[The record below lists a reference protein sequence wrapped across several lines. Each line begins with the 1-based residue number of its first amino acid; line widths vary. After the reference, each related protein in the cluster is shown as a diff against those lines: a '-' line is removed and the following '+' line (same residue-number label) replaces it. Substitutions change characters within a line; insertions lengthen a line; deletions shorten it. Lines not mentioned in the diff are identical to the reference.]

1 MGQISLKG
9 MEFFAFHGVYE
20 EERVKGN
27 KFEVDLSIDYPFE
40 AQVSDDQLAHTIDY
54 AELYELVK
62 VVMDKP
68 ANLLEHLAV
77 SIANDIEGKFPEVK
91 QITVT
96 VSKFNPPINGRCEK
110 AEVKV
115 SIPSS

>member
-1 MGQISLKG
+1 MGKISLKG

-27 KFEVDLSIDYPFE
+27 KFEVDLSIDYDFE
-40 AQVSDDQLAHTIDY
+40 NKVEGDELESTIDY
-54 AELYELVK
+54 AALYELVK

-77 SIANDIEGKFPEVK
+77 SIRNQVRAKFP
-91 QITVT
+91 QIERVSVTVT
-96 VSKFNPPINGRCEK
+96 KFNPPINGRCEK
-110 AEVKV
+110 AEVTV
-115 SIPSS
+115 

>member
-27 KFEVDLSIDYPFE
+27 KFEVDLTINYPFE
-40 AQVSDDQLAHTIDY
+40 DKVDDDQLENTIDY

-62 VVMDKP
+62 AVMDKP

-77 SIANDIEGKFPEVK
+77 SIGNAITRDFPQIEKTT
-91 QITVT
+91 ITVT
-96 VSKFNPPINGRCEK
+96 KFNPPINGRCEK
-110 AEVKV
+110 AEVTV
-115 SIPSS
+115 SL

>member
-1 MGQISLKG
+1 MGKISLKG

-27 KFEVDLSIDYPFE
+27 KFEVDLSIHYPFE
-40 AQVSDDQLAHTIDY
+40 NKVIDDQLGGTIDY

-68 ANLLEHLAV
+68 ANLLEYLAL
-77 SIANDIEGKFPEVK
+77 SIRDQIKAKFP
-91 QITVT
+91 QIDQVSVTVT
-96 VSKFNPPINGRCEK
+96 KFNPPINGRCEK
-110 AEVKV
+110 AEVTV
-115 SIPSS
+115 

>member
-1 MGQISLKG
+1 MGKISLKG

-40 AQVSDDQLAHTIDY
+40 DKVGDDQLESTIDY
-54 AELYELVK
+54 AELYEIVK
-62 VVMDKP
+62 TVMDKP

-77 SIANDIEGKFPEVK
+77 SIKDQIKSKFPQTEEV
-91 QITVT
+91 QVTVT
-96 VSKFNPPINGRCEK
+96 KFNPPINGRCEK
-110 AEVKV
+110 AEVTV
-115 SIPSS
+115 

>member
-1 MGQISLKG
+1 MGIISLKG

-40 AQVSDDQLAHTIDY
+40 DKVANDQLDRTIDY
-54 AELYELVK
+54 AELYEIVK
-62 VVMDKP
+62 EVMDKP

-77 SIANDIEGKFPEVK
+77 SIQGQVKTKFPQVESVK
-91 QITVT
+91 VTVT
-96 VSKFNPPINGRCEK
+96 KFNPPINGRCEK
-110 AEVKV
+110 AEVTV
-115 SIPSS
+115 

>member
-1 MGQISLKG
+1 

-27 KFEVDLSIDYPFE
+27 KFEVDLSIDYAFE
-40 AQVSDDQLAHTIDY
+40 DKVGGDELESTIDY
-54 AELYELVK
+54 AELYEIVK

-77 SIANDIEGKFPEVK
+77 SIKDRVKTKFPLTQNV
-91 QITVT
+91 QVTIT
-96 VSKFNPPINGRCEK
+96 KFNPPINGRCEK
-110 AEVKV
+110 AEVTV
-115 SIPSS
+115 

>member
-1 MGQISLKG
+1 MGMIKLKG

-40 AQVSDDQLAHTIDY
+40 DAVGDDQLGNTIDY

-77 SIANDIEGKFPEVK
+77 SIRSKVQKKFP
-91 QITVT
+91 QIERVTVT
-96 VSKFNPPINGRCEK
+96 VTKFNPPINGRCEK
-110 AEVKV
+110 AEVTV
-115 SIPSS
+115 

>member
-1 MGQISLKG
+1 

-40 AQVSDDQLAHTIDY
+40 GQVADDLLENTIDY
-54 AELYELVK
+54 AALYELVK

-77 SIANDIEGKFPEVK
+77 TIRDSITQQFPQIEKVS
-91 QITVT
+91 VT
-96 VSKFNPPINGRCEK
+96 VSKFNPPINGRCAR
-110 AEVKV
+110 AEVTV
-115 SIPSS
+115 